1 MLDRA
6 TFLRPIA
13 HRGLH
18 AARRGI
24 VENTLPAFEAAI
36 RKGYGIECDL
46 RSAALGEPVVFHD
59 GTLERLVSGRGPIAH
74 CSFADLKRLR
84 YRHAPSISIVTFAEL
99 LDFID
104 GRVPLLVEI
113 KSEWTP
119 PEVAFLKRV
128 ARLASSYRGPI
139 ALMSFDPAVMEVIK
153 TLSPTLPRGIVS
165 GSYAGSGWWD
175 RRLSRTRAD
184 ALKNLRESESVAPDF
199 YAYEIGALPT
209 AATEEVRKV
218 KDFPLFTW
226 TVRSKKDRERAALWA
241 DAMIFEGFEP

>member
-1 MLDRA
+1 MLARSI
-6 TFLRPIA
+6 FLRPIA

-24 VENTLPAFEAAI
+24 IENTLPAFEAAL

-46 RSAALGEPVVFHD
+46 RPAALGVPIVFHD
-59 GTLERLVSGRGPIAH
+59 LTLERLMMGRGPIA
-74 CSFADLKRLR
+74 SYTLADLKRLR
-84 YRHAPSISIVTFAEL
+84 YRHAPAISVTTFAEL
-99 LDFID
+99 LDFVD

-119 PEVAFLKRV
+119 PDIVFLKRV

-153 TLSPTLPRGIVS
+153 TFAPTIPRGIVS
-165 GSYAGSGWWD
+165 GSYAGTGWWD
-175 RRLSRTRAD
+175 RRLSRTRAE
-184 ALKNLRESESVAPDF
+184 ALKNLRESDNVTPDF
-199 YAYEIGALPT
+199 IAYEIGALPST
-209 AATEEVRKV
+209 ITEHARKV
-218 KDFPLFTW
+218 HDLPLLTW
-226 TVRSKKDRERAALWA
+226 TVRTVKERDRAALWA